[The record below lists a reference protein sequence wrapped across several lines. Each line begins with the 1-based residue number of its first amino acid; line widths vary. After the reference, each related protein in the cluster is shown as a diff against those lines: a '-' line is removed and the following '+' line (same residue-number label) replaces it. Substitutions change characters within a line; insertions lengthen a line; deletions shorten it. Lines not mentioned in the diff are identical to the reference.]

1 MTQAD
6 RFTNWKMAEE
16 FRKEYR
22 ERTGRI
28 LYILPSGKLGSRK
41 APKRK

>member
-1 MTQAD
+1 MTQKAD
-6 RFTNWKMAEE
+6 RFTNWMVEE